1 MNAEQASSIVEPR
14 QGGQIIVDLL
24 ARNGLTR
31 VFSVPGES
39 FLPVLDALYDTPG
52 IELVVCRQ
60 EGGATM
66 MAEAYAKSS
75 GRPGACFVTRGP
87 GAANA
92 VSGVHVAAQGST
104 PLLLFVGQI
113 PRGYRDREAWQ
124 EVDLRALF
132 SPLAKWVAEVDDVGR
147 LAEYVN
153 RALHVATSGRPGPVV
168 LVLPEDVL
176 YEKAP
181 VPDLLPWQATQA
193 YPRLADLE
201 TLQAYI
207 GEAQRPLALVGG
219 GGWGESVQRAV
230 QEFAL
235 RHGLPVAC
243 TFRQQDYIDNT
254 HPNYAGHAGLGMNPA
269 LAQRIGDADLLLVI
283 GDRLNDTATR
293 RYTLVDIPRPR
304 QQLVHVHPDPE
315 EPGRV
320 YQPDLAI
327 CAGSQAL
334 AETLTALPAVPSPS
348 AARQRWVEAAH
359 NDYLAWSEPSEATHG
374 RELADIVAWLAR
386 ELPPDAV
393 ITNGAG
399 NYSLWLHR
407 FYRYRHYGAQLAPT
421 SGSMGYG
428 LPAAIA
434 AKLAHPERTVVCF
447 AGDGCLLMT
456 SQELATI
463 AHYGLKVVIVVVN
476 NRLYGSIRMHQ
487 ERHYPGRVSGTDLTN
502 PDLMTFARSFGLD
515 SHRVADADAFR
526 KAFGQAQQSERSTLI
541 EVALDPETLMP

>member
-1 MNAEQASSIVEPR
+1 MNRAQTGLSAKLKS
-14 QGGQIIVDLL
+14 GGQIVVDLL
-24 ARNGLTR
+24 VSNGLSR

-39 FLPVLDALYDTPG
+39 FLPVLDALHDKPG

-60 EGGATM
+60 EGGAAM
-66 MAEAYAKSS
+66 MAEAYAKAS
-75 GRPGACFVTRGP
+75 GNPAACFVTRGP

-104 PLLLFVGQI
+104 PLLLFVGQV

-124 EVDLRALF
+124 EVDLRSMFA
-132 SPLAKWVAEVDDVGR
+132 PLAKWVAEVDDVAR
-147 LAEYVN
+147 LAEYVG
-153 RALHVATSGRPGPVV
+153 RAFHVATSGRPGPVV

-176 YEKAP
+176 YDEAP
-181 VPDLLPWQATQA
+181 VPDVRPSQATHA
-193 YPRLADLE
+193 YPQPRDLE
-201 TLQAYI
+201 KLQSYL

-219 GGWGESVQRAV
+219 GGWGESIQRGM

-235 RHGLPVAC
+235 NHWLPVVC

-269 LAQRIGDADLLLVI
+269 VAQRISAADLLLVI

-293 RYTLVDIPRPR
+293 GYTLVDIPRPR
-304 QQLVHVHPDPE
+304 QRLVHVHPDPN

-327 CAGSQAL
+327 CAGSRAL
-334 AETLTALPAVPSPS
+334 VESLATLPVIQPPST
-348 AARQRWVEAAH
+348 ARQQWVEDAH
-359 NDYLAWSEPSEATHG
+359 NDYLAWSEPGESTRG

-407 FYRYRHYGAQLAPT
+407 FYRYRNYGAQLAPT

-434 AKLAHPERTVVCF
+434 AKLAHPERPVVCF

-456 SQELATI
+456 SQELATV
-463 AHYGLKVVIVVVN
+463 AHYGLKLVIVVVN

-487 ERHYPGRVSGTDLTN
+487 ERHYPGRISGTDLTN
-502 PDLMTFARSFGLD
+502 PDFTVFARSFGLE
-515 SHRVADADAFR
+515 SHRVADAGAFR
-526 KAFGQAQQSERSTLI
+526 KAFGQARHSDRATLI
-541 EVALDPETLMP
+541 EVTLEPDTLVP